1 MTCHSALEM
10 SGRVI
15 AFCQNVYGRKWM
27 ITVVNKMAVRLQ
39 GGFFQIEVCIA
50 GFGCKRLSIFDKE
63 PRMHTD
69 EHGFAR
75 GDPCLSVFI
84 RGCNFFVIA
93 AAMRANFA

>member
-1 MTCHSALEM
+1 MDDYCCKQNGCQVTR
-10 SGRVI
+10 RV
-15 AFCQNVYGRKWM
+15 
-27 ITVVNKMAVRLQ
+27 
-39 GGFFQIEVCIA
+39 FQIEVCIA